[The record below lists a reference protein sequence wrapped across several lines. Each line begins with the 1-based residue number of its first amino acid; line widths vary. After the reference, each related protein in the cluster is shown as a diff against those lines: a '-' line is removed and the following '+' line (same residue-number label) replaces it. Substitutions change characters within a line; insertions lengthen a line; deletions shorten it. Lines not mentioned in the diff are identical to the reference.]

1 MSALTDRISREVESV
16 PEPIQAE
23 VLDFV
28 LFVKARN
35 ASAEATPAIRRT
47 PGVCGGEACLRMSR
61 IAVWMLEEA
70 RRAGVSDDD
79 LLTDYPDLKEDDLA
93 AAWRYVEEHREEID
107 LAINSAGLS
116 VFPGIPREC

>member
-1 MSALTDRISREVESV
+1 MSVLTDRISREIESV

-35 ASAEATPAIRRT
+35 ASAEASPAIRRT
-47 PGVCGGEACLRMSR
+47 PGVCGGEACIRMTR

-70 RRAGVSDDD
+70 RRSGVSDSE
-79 LLTDYPDLKEDDLA
+79 LLSDYPDLNTDDLA
-93 AAWRYVEEHREEID
+93 AAWQYVGEHGDEIASAIAANRE
-107 LAINSAGLS
+107 A
-116 VFPGIPREC
+116 

>member
-1 MSALTDRISREVESV
+1 MSLLTDRISREIESV

-35 ASAEATPAIRRT
+35 ASAEVSPVIRRT
-47 PGVCGGEACLRMSR
+47 AGVCGGEACIRMTR

-70 RRAGVSDDD
+70 RRSGVSDAE
-79 LLTDYPDLKEDDLA
+79 LLSDYPDLNEDDLA
-93 AAWRYVEEHREEID
+93 AAWHYVGEHGDEIASVIAANRED
-107 LAINSAGLS
+107 
-116 VFPGIPREC
+116 

>member
-16 PEPIQAE
+16 SEPLQAE

-35 ASAEATPAIRRT
+35 ASVEATPAIRKT

-70 RRAGVSDDD
+70 RRAGVSDFD
-79 LLTDYPDLKEDDLA
+79 LLSDYPDLNGDDLA
-93 AAWRYVEEHREEID
+93 SAWRYVEAHREEIES
-107 LAINSAGLS
+107 AIDTNRKA
-116 VFPGIPREC
+116 